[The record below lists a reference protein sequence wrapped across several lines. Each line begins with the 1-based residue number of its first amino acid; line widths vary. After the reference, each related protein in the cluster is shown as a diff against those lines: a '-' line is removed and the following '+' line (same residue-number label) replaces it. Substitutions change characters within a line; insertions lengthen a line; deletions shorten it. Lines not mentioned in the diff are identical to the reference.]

1 MLACLLSCALGAC
14 NVYDASRIGSAP
26 EPSQDSPPMSSAAD
40 AAGTGGAGGSESA
53 TQGGR
58 TAPEPPTLP
67 ALDAALPIAD
77 EDAGTPDSPLPTRD
91 RKRLTIDES
100 LVDEDLIDFPLW
112 VRLQDD
118 PDLMS
123 ARADGRSLFFTDA
136 SGQVLDAEIEAHD
149 LAAGELTAWVRV
161 PRVSS
166 TTDTVVYLYWDD
178 GLDHTAEQSATG
190 VWRAS
195 FEAVFHLS
203 DSRDASPHARHGE
216 DLGSEHE
223 AGQLGAARGFDGSS
237 YIAVGQRALL
247 PSSSYTITAWIRPD
261 LTRCT
266 EYCAVVTNSRT
277 ASPFEGLS
285 LYVAGHFVPEETGSL
300 GTFEESMPITESWH
314 FSEAH
319 VVSSERWSFVA
330 MTVQIGATEGSAA
343 ISLDGQPWTEVY
355 RPSDGN
361 TLGFQ
366 SAADGY
372 LDIGRFEG
380 ADGIFHAYAGDI
392 DELRI
397 AATARSAAW
406 IRAEHENQRGE
417 STFLSVAS
425 ERH

>member
-1 MLACLLSCALGAC
+1 M
-14 NVYDASRIGSAP
+14 
-26 EPSQDSPPMSSAAD
+26 
-40 AAGTGGAGGSESA
+40 
-53 TQGGR
+53 
-58 TAPEPPTLP
+58 
-67 ALDAALPIAD
+67 
-77 EDAGTPDSPLPTRD
+77 PDSPLPTRD

-149 LAAGELTAWVRV
+149 LAA
-161 PRVSS
+161 
-166 TTDTVVYLYWDD
+166 D